1 MGRGKCLGKC
11 GTTGKGWRPSWAG
24 GGGSGGVAC
33 AWVYFIP
40 RLVVKSSNV
49 CCKAQLIL
57 RDAPVRWRYW
67 VDNACRSAVEAGVGA
82 GEIV

>member
-1 MGRGKCLGKC
+1 MPRQVWYDWEGVMPEL
-11 GTTGKGWRPSWAG
+11 

-33 AWVYFIP
+33 DWVYFIP
-40 RLVVKSSNV
+40 RLVVKISNV